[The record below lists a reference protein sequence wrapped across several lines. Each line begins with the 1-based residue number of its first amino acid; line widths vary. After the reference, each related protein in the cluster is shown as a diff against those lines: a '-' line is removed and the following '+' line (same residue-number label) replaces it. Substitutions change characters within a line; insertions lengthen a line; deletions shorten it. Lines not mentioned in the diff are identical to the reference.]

1 MGKLEL
7 LGAAANPIHDLT
19 QVKKMLL
26 NSGALLLKRTIKSDV
41 IGRKRRIA
49 AAAASAMAER
59 DSIENTRRNI
69 YQLIEKMSDL
79 HNFLHQDM
87 NEGIGYE
94 YHMPLYKSLGDTIRL
109 LKSYKNTYERILYS
123 TGQPPFRRNLVTQP
137 GFILEDGTLFPC
149 DSNKIFGYMNLVT
162 KNHIKYLLI
171 YDIANINADKHS

>member
-1 MGKLEL
+1 MSGKIRI

-19 QVKKMLL
+19 QVKKM
-26 NSGALLLKRTIKSDV
+26 SQFWSTIIEANDK
-41 IGRKRRIA
+41 IRRHREEEAVA

-87 NEGIGYE
+87 REGIGYE

-123 TGQPPFRRNLVTQP
+123 TGQPL
-137 GFILEDGTLFPC
+137 LEG
-149 DSNKIFGYMNLVT
+149 I
-162 KNHIKYLLI
+162 
-171 YDIANINADKHS
+171 